1 MPLRRVRRW
10 PIAVVAALLLSPV
23 LAVFLNA
30 PAVRA
35 APNDPVPLVK
45 LPDPWDAL
53 IGSTV
58 SFDVS
63 FVNDGPNTGY
73 GPYIDLTLPLGHD
86 GNDGL
91 TFLGATYLGASVTP
105 VQKTAI
111 DDGTGHGIVLHPYA
125 LDKDGA
131 PVVIHGLAIGQSYV
145 VLRLPFGSFTPGQP
159 KAVVHI
165 TTQMSDGANVGW
177 PLDLIADGGF
187 QFGRTPLNDPTSGDP
202 SILQDTAA
210 TTHVTPTIILVSKT
224 YNGPEHETATGPDF
238 PESYTITATIAKD
251 QPVTDLILSDTLP
264 DNMQYLST
272 DATAKPSSAVDT
284 PDTGIPG
291 GVVSRNFGPVTGTGG
306 EDAKFTFH
314 FYIPRLDA
322 AHADVLPPATG
333 AFADSVDT
341 ARADAN
347 WLPVDIRDRE
357 PDNALTPISAG
368 PVSDTIKDKSVA
380 IQKHVSLLTDLG
392 APGASPGDTLEWTM
406 QVQVSDYFALQNVVV
421 YDHLGDGTIWDGIA
435 PTMSVDGNNFTS
447 GQAVMTNY
455 SHVDPD
461 VNGITAFEFRISDEL
476 MTRGQ
481 ETGRMI
487 GGCIDPVNGTA
498 APDCTGE
505 HSPVTATITFKSVIQ
520 QTYIKAGKGQV
531 VEGDTLGNLASVT
544 GDVLS
549 TTAPFAPTASSIG
562 DGSYA
567 VASAGTSA
575 SITIERGELE
585 KTIYAINGA
594 PVPEGPVHVSPGD
607 TITYELKQHFPTS
620 RTDDF
625 RMTDY
630 LPLPIFDAAKLSTP
644 PTHFDSAFDAHWALN
659 PANPDYVRDPAP
671 TADTAKY
678 GPGDT
683 FHALDT
689 VDSGP
694 APTPTIAEKTPS
706 STSANS
712 VEFHYGDY
720 ALYPPAPSVAD
731 ILFTVTVSD
740 KPFADGLL
748 FTNQARSETK
758 NAVGD
763 LQTAD
768 AIIQITLDQPVL
780 AITKGVV
787 ATSRTNAIFSPAAVG
802 PAAFSVPPG
811 AVCPAWTGGS
821 ITSAGLAVTPIKSD
835 LDGVDAGDY
844 VRFAIVVENTGHAD
858 AFKVH
863 IADAPHAGFVIP
875 TGGLDLCAN
884 DGAGNSISTTDLS
897 GGLFGSGIQL
907 ADGSD
912 GAVARGVS
920 GSTSNATGTNIAV
933 ITYTLQ
939 VADTIVPDTTV
950 TNVASL
956 LDYADGPVAD
966 GHLATPLTDDAT
978 VHTTLPTATKE
989 IAGTSLATTT
999 LPAVTVGEVVTYRVT
1014 LTIPEGKLPVATV
1027 TDHLPAG
1034 MAFVDCVS
1042 IVPSQPDPPTPSD
1055 LTTSLAGGFS
1065 DACSAGTNPA
1075 VSNGGR
1081 DVAFSLGNI
1090 SNANR
1095 NDGVAETLQINYRAV
1110 VLNAATNVRGHTMT
1124 NSATLTWDGGALGP
1138 VSADSVRVAEPW
1150 ITLTKT
1156 PSSGT
1161 ADAGDTITYTVTVTN
1176 DGTDDSDAYGVAWS
1190 DTIPA
1195 GMAYVPTTLKVDSG
1209 DAATSLTITGGAIAA
1224 TWDDL
1229 PAGHSTTIKYSVIV
1243 GDDAVPDHV
1252 FHNAEAV
1259 AWSSLPGSD
1268 PNERTGNTGDPGGIL
1283 NNYRNSAH
1291 ADVDVPA
1298 AAVAKAVT
1306 STSMAGT
1313 QGYAVGEIVTYR
1325 VTVTIPEGQLPGA
1338 TITDSLPA
1346 GMALVDCSSIR
1357 ALSDGVVS
1365 VAVTTSLAG
1374 GFGDA
1379 CHAGSNPSVANAGQD
1394 VVFTLGDITNS
1405 DRANDKVET
1414 LEINYTAVVLNVTGA
1429 GHDNRRG
1436 HPLANTATLNWTGAT
1451 SAVTSTAATVHV
1463 VEPIMGVVKSV
1474 DKTTGDAG
1482 DEFTFTVV
1490 ITNPTDTNGSTGF
1503 EATWKDQLPTGL
1515 DYESGLA
1522 ATTCDV
1528 APTTLTATGNDL
1540 LAIWPIFNAGDS
1552 CTLTYKAILADNVP
1566 SGASYQNSAALAWT
1580 SLPGIH
1586 NTLPTR
1592 LSTFNDVST
1601 ERTGNLSD
1609 PGTTANTY
1617 LRTSSVTVNVTQPA
1631 PVKSFVS
1638 TSEAGTSDTGLTV
1651 ATNTLVE
1658 IGEIVR
1664 YRVAVTIP
1672 EGVTPNVSI
1681 KDTLA
1686 PGLQYLND
1694 NTTKVAF
1701 VTNDLGHARMTSSTL
1716 NSDPQV
1722 TGNATWALHPT
1733 YVLPSGSI
1741 SVAGNTPKF
1750 DFGDITNNDR
1760 DDDKEE
1766 IVVEF
1771 NVLALNVTGNKSAGP
1786 PTVLTDK
1793 ASLWTGSAQ
1802 TWQIDSNQLT
1812 ETIAEPIIVDTAN
1825 FDKTVSPGN
1834 GVNDAGDTITY
1845 TITIANAGNAP
1856 AYDYHLTDTLP
1867 ANLESPPTNIGV
1879 VCGSGTYDKSASAGA
1894 VVDVT
1899 MTEID
1904 PTKSCV
1910 VTVAAKVGA
1919 TEQANTL
1926 FRNTADG
1933 IYTSLPGDH
1942 GTDAAGGNITG
1953 STTPGDPASG
1963 TGERTGL
1970 PADSLNHYV
1979 NTKYVDLT
1987 LKAPS
1992 IVKNI
1997 PTLASAPI
2005 GAQTTFDLVVTVPEG
2020 KTRGLSVTDSLPW
2033 GLKPITATVIQLAA
2047 DSGYSGG
2054 NRLAADFSGALG
2066 TVSEAATPSD
2076 ISHRLWT
2083 WTFAGDGT
2091 NDVVVPATNT
2101 PNDDQFLIRITA
2113 QVDNILVNLA
2123 GHPLDNS
2130 AVVTYTNPQTGNPA
2144 NVGSATRT
2152 VTVYEPDLT
2161 VTKTV
2166 SNASPH
2172 FGQPVTYTLT
2182 IKHTTGATDDITAY
2196 DVSLADA
2203 IPAGMAYVAD
2213 SLGQTANLAPTPTT
2227 WGYSGGNITMTW
2239 DSFPLGGPDTVFT
2252 YQATVNAPSPLK
2264 IGDPIMNT
2272 AATSWTSLP
2281 GDQAPSERT
2290 GADGIGAG
2298 FLNNYRVASTSTVT
2312 VTGADM
2318 TISKDDNQ
2326 PTAAAA
2332 DVLRYVVHYQNDGN
2346 QAATNVVIDE
2356 TVPVGTTFNTALSTG
2371 TWIGCSNGSIAGTA
2385 CHLNIASVAA
2395 HLSAGDSGNYTF
2407 AVKVVDPIASTRV
2420 TIDNTATI
2428 ADDGTNG
2435 PDPTDNNSVT
2445 HTDTTQ
2451 TADLSLTKTRDVARP
2466 NANQIVHF
2474 TLTLTNAGPDPATN
2488 VVVHDTWPAG
2498 LTWVSD
2504 DSSGAYNHSTG
2515 TWTIGGMG
2523 SSGPTATKTLVI
2535 TARATS
2541 VQVSGGLPQ
2550 PIVNVAE
2557 ATHSGQRDP
2566 DSTPNNGVTTEDDYA
2581 TASVTPTL
2589 ADMAVTKTVDNG
2601 TPNVGEYV
2609 TFTITATNNGP
2620 DIATN
2625 ARVVETLPSG
2635 LTWVSSTPSVGTWSG
2650 STWTIGDLANGASA
2664 TLSLTVHVVTP
2675 GLKTNTATV
2684 SADPFDPDSNNNI
2697 ALRGVTPQQAD
2708 LTVGKNVNNLSPEIG
2723 ETVTFT
2729 VTVDNNIG
2737 PDTATNVALTDLLPG
2752 GLTYVSKTVS
2762 QGTYDETTGAWT
2774 VGTLLRNTS
2783 ATLTIH
2789 ATVNSSGT
2797 ITNTA
2802 SVSHSDQYDPVS
2814 ANNTAHVDL
2823 ASRIVDVGVAKTVD
2837 HATPNVGDTI
2847 HYTLTVT
2854 NHSLAFGVTLLKVT
2868 DLLPEGV
2875 SYVSDTG
2882 GGAYNSTTGVWDIGS
2897 LALNTSVTKT
2907 ITVLVTASGHI
2918 DNTLSFTSMLQ
2929 TDTNST
2935 NNTATVPINVPL
2947 AADIAVTKTVDNNRP
2962 NVGSNVTFTVT
2973 ATNNGPDNATGV
2985 RIADALPA
2993 GLTLTSPTP
3002 SDPTTY
3008 SSGTW
3013 DIGNLDKGASATL
3026 TLTASVDTAGLRTN
3040 TASVSHS
3047 DQSDPVP
3054 GNNSASAAVDQRVDL
3069 TVSKSVDHPAAN
3081 VGATET
3087 FTIGVSNA
3095 GPNTGHNVK
3104 IADLLPAGLTYV
3116 SDDAAGL
3123 NTYVSTTGVWTI
3135 DSIASGGSA
3144 TLHVV
3149 ATLGAPGPD
3158 TYTGSVTN
3166 TATVQSA
3173 NETHTDHGPAHATV
3187 TPPQADLEV
3196 TKTVVSAKPDVGEEV
3211 VYTIALKNLGPDDAT
3226 GVLLHDLLPDNM
3238 TYVSDDGA
3246 LAYDHV
3252 TSHDWTVGDL
3262 ASGATVTL
3270 HIHATVDAHGDYT
3283 NTAAVTHSD
3292 QYDPVTA
3299 NNTDDAFLTT
3309 RKADVGVEKTVNH
3322 ANPNVGD
3329 TVEYTITATNHG
3341 LDPATQIVI
3350 NDLLPAGVVY
3360 VSDDGAGK
3368 YNPTTGDWAVG
3379 SLGFDASGP
3388 LLSTTLHIDARV
3400 INSGITINKATV
3412 KSLLQRDDN
3421 VGNDSA
3427 TAQIDA
3433 PKAADLSLA
3442 KTVDGGT
3449 PDKGATVVFTLTV
3462 TNSGPDDTT
3471 EVVVNDAWP
3480 DGLTFVSD
3488 DGGGV
3493 YDSATGNWTVGNLNV
3508 GAHPSLKITA
3518 TVDVESQI
3526 TNIAE
3531 VTHSHLYDP
3540 DSTPGNGVAGEDDR
3554 ATVIVNAHGVA
3565 DLAVTKAVTPKSV
3578 FTGGRVTYT
3587 IVVTN
3592 HGPDNATGVIVRDE
3606 LPDGVTYVS
3615 SAGGTYSA
3623 KTGAWTV
3630 GSLTNGSSASL
3641 TITATV
3647 GKNASI
3653 TNNAGVAA
3661 SDQRDPDPS
3670 NNADSAA
3677 IKSVPHLPRTAA
3689 NGPASPDGG
3698 SGPLTIWLLGLA
3710 FAVLALTA
3718 SGALAVRNRRIK
3730 ARL

>member
-1 MPLRRVRRW
+1 MPVRRVRRW

-35 APNDPVPLVK
+35 DETDPRPTASLPL
-45 LPDPWDAL
+45 PFDAL

-63 FVNDGPNTGY
+63 FVNDGPMTGY
-73 GPYIDLTLPLGHD
+73 GPYVDLTLPLGHD

-91 TFLGATYLGASVTP
+91 TFVSATYLGASITP
-105 VQKTAI
+105 VQKTAGP
-111 DDGTGHGIVLHPYA
+111 DGTVLHPYA
-125 LDKDGA
+125 VDPFGA
-131 PVVIHGLAIGQSYV
+131 PVVIHGLVPGQSYV

-159 KAVVHI
+159 PAVLHV
-165 TTQMSDGANVGW
+165 TTQMSDHANVGW
-177 PLDLIADGGF
+177 PLDVIADGGF
-187 QFGRTPLNDPTSGDP
+187 QFGRTAVSDPTSGDP
-202 SILQDTAA
+202 SILQVTAA

-224 YNGPEHETATGPDF
+224 YNGPEHETATGRDF

-251 QPVTDLILSDTLP
+251 QPVTGLILSDTLP

-272 DATAKPSSAVDT
+272 DATAKPSSAVET

-291 GVVSRNFGPVTGTGG
+291 GVVSRDFGPVTGTGG
-306 EDAKFTFH
+306 EDASFTFH

-322 AHADVLPPATG
+322 AHADILPPHTG

-347 WLPVDIRDRE
+347 WLPVDLNDRL

-368 PVSDTIKDKSVA
+368 PVSDTLRDKSVA

-421 YDHLGDGTIWDGIA
+421 YDKLGDGTIWDGIA
-435 PTMSVDGNNFTS
+435 PTMSVAGNNFTS

-461 VNGITAFEFRISDEL
+461 ADGITAFEFRISDEL
-476 MTRGQ
+476 ISRGQ
-481 ETGRMI
+481 ETGRLI
-487 GGCIDPVNGTA
+487 GGCIDPVYGTA
-498 APDCTGE
+498 APNCTGD
-505 HSPVTATITFKSVIQ
+505 HTPVTATITFKSVIQ
-520 QTYIKAGKGQV
+520 QTYIKAGRGQV

-549 TTAPFAPTASSIG
+549 TTAPFDPTASSIG

-585 KTIYAINGA
+585 KTIYAINGE

-607 TITYELKQHFPTS
+607 SITYELKQHFPTS

-625 RMTDY
+625 RMIDY
-630 LPLPIFDAAKLSTP
+630 LPLPIFDAADLSTP
-644 PTHFDSAFDAHWALN
+644 PTHFDSAFDAHWALD
-659 PANPDYVRDPAP
+659 PANLDYIRDPAP
-671 TADTAKY
+671 TAGTAKY

-683 FHALDT
+683 FHALNT

-694 APTPTIAEKTPS
+694 APTPTISDATPS

-712 VEFHYGDY
+712 VEFHYGNY

-731 ILFTVTVSD
+731 VLFTVTVSD

-758 NAVGD
+758 NAAGD

-802 PAAFSVPPG
+802 PVDFSVPPG
-811 AVCPAWTGGS
+811 PSCAAWTGGS
-821 ITSAGLAVTPIKSD
+821 ITSAGLAATPIKSD
-835 LDGVDAGDY
+835 LDGVDAGDL

-858 AFKVH
+858 AFKVQVSDSLH
-863 IADAPHAGFVIP
+863 EGFVVP

-884 DGAGNSISTTDLS
+884 DGAGNPISTTDLS

-907 ADGSD
+907 VDGSD

-920 GSTSNATGTNIAV
+920 GSTPNTAGTNIAV

-939 VADTIVPDTTV
+939 VAGSIEPDTTV

-956 LDYADGPVAD
+956 LDYADGPDAD

-978 VHTTLPTATKE
+978 VHTTLPSATKE
-989 IAGTSLATTT
+989 VSGESLAGTQRYA
-999 LPAVTVGEVVTYRVT
+999 VGEIVDYRVT
-1014 LTIPEGKLPVATV
+1014 LTIPEGVLPGATV
-1027 TDHLPAG
+1027 TDTLPAG
-1034 MAFVDCVS
+1034 MALVDCVS
-1042 IVPSQPDPPTPSD
+1042 IRALSAGEITTD

-1065 DACSAGTNPA
+1065 HACSAGTNPA
-1075 VSNGGR
+1075 VSNGVL

-1095 NDGVAETLQINYRAV
+1095 LDGAAETLEINYRAV
-1110 VLNAATNVRGHTMT
+1110 VLNAATNIRGHTMT
-1124 NSATLTWDGGALGP
+1124 NSATLTWDGSALDP
-1138 VSADSVRVAEPW
+1138 VSSEAISVAEPW
-1150 ITLTKT
+1150 ITVTKT
-1156 PSSGT
+1156 PDKLT
-1161 ADAGDTITYTVTVTN
+1161 ADAGDKVTYTVTVTN
-1176 DGTDDSDAYGVAWS
+1176 DGPDDSDAYEAAWS
-1190 DTIPA
+1190 DKIPG
-1195 GMAYVPTTLKVDSG
+1195 GMIYFSTPPSLAYISGDVPTSLGISG
-1209 DAATSLTITGGAIAA
+1209 TDITA
-1224 TWDDL
+1224 TWLDL
-1229 PAGHSTTIKYSVIV
+1229 PAGHSTTFKYAVTV
-1243 GDDAVPDHV
+1243 GDDAVPEHV
-1252 FHNAEAV
+1252 FHNVEAV

-1268 PNERTGNTGDPGGIL
+1268 PNERTGNTSDPGGTL
-1283 NNYRNSAH
+1283 NKYSNTAF

-1298 AAVAKAVT
+1298 AAVVKAVT

-1338 TITDSLPA
+1338 TITDHLPV
-1346 GMALVDCSSIR
+1346 GMALVDCVSIR
-1357 ALSDGVVS
+1357 ALQDGLPSGVL
-1365 VAVTTSLAG
+1365 TTSLTT

-1405 DRANDKVET
+1405 DRDNAKTET
-1414 LEINYTAVVLNVTGA
+1414 LEINYSVVVLNVVGA
-1429 GHDNRRG
+1429 GHDNIRG
-1436 HPLANTATLNWTGAT
+1436 HQLTNSATLDWTGAT
-1451 SAVTSTAATVHV
+1451 APVTATAPTVHV
-1463 VEPIMGVVKSV
+1463 VEPIMRVLKTV

-1490 ITNPTDTNGSTGF
+1490 ITNPTDANGSKGF
-1503 EATWKDQLPTGL
+1503 EATWTDTLPTGL
-1515 DYESGLA
+1515 NYESGLA
-1522 ATTCDV
+1522 ATTCDI
-1528 APTTLTATGNDL
+1528 APTTLTATGNNL

-1552 CTLTYKAILADNVP
+1552 CTLTYKAILADDVP
-1566 SGASYQNSAALAWT
+1566 SGASYQNSAALTWT
-1580 SLPGIH
+1580 SLSGVH
-1586 NTLPTR
+1586 STLPGF
-1592 LSTFNDVST
+1592 SSFNSDLST

-1617 LRTSSVTVNVTQPA
+1617 LWTSSVTVHVTQPA

-1681 KDTLA
+1681 KDTLPA
-1686 PGLQYLND
+1686 GLQYLND

-1722 TGNATWALHPT
+1722 TGDATWALHPT

-1741 SVAGNTPKF
+1741 SVVGNTPKF
-1750 DFGDITNNDR
+1750 DLGDITNNDR

-1793 ASLWTGSAQ
+1793 ASLWTGSPTQ

-1812 ETIAEPIIVDTAN
+1812 ETIAEPVIVDTAN

-1834 GVNDAGDTITY
+1834 GVNDAGDTVTY
-1845 TITIANAGNAP
+1845 TITIANVGNAP

-1904 PTKSCV
+1904 PTRSCV

-1933 IYTSLPGDH
+1933 TYTSLPGDH
-1942 GTDAAGGNITG
+1942 GTDAAHGNDTG

-1970 PADSLNHYV
+1970 PADALNHYV

-2020 KTRGLSVTDSLPW
+2020 KTRGLSVTDTLPW

-2047 DSGYSGG
+2047 DSGYPVG
-2054 NRLAADFSGALG
+2054 NYRLAADFSGALG
-2066 TVSEAATPSD
+2066 IVSETATPTD
-2076 ISHRLWT
+2076 QTHRLWT
-2083 WTFAGDGT
+2083 WTFAGDGN

-2101 PNDDQFLIRITA
+2101 PNDDKFLIRITA
-2113 QVDNILVNLA
+2113 QVDNVLVNRA
-2123 GHPLDNS
+2123 GDHLDNS

-2161 VTKTV
+2161 VVKTV
-2166 SNASPH
+2166 SNSTPH
-2172 FGQPVTYTLT
+2172 FGDPVTYTLT
-2182 IKHTTGATDDITAY
+2182 IKHTAGATDDITAY
-2196 DVSLADA
+2196 DVSLVDA

-2213 SLGQTANLAPTPTT
+2213 SLSQTANLAPAPTT
-2227 WGYSGGNITMTW
+2227 WGYGGGNITMTW

-2252 YQATVNAPSPLK
+2252 YQATVNGPSPLK
-2264 IGDPIMNT
+2264 IGDPITNT
-2272 AATSWTSLP
+2272 ATTTWTSLP

-2298 FLNNYRVASTSTVT
+2298 FLNNYRVAPTQTVT

-2318 TISKDDNQ
+2318 TIGKDDNQ
-2326 PTAAAA
+2326 ATAAAA
-2332 DVLRYVVHYQNDGN
+2332 DVLGYVVHYQNDGN
-2346 QAATNVVIDE
+2346 QAASNVVIYE
-2356 TVPVGTTFNTALSTG
+2356 TVPAGTTFYTASSTG

-2395 HLSAGDSGNYTF
+2395 HGSAGDSGNYTF

-2428 ADDGTNG
+2428 ADDGTHG
-2435 PDPTDNNSVT
+2435 VDPTDNNSVT

-2451 TADLSLTKTRDVARP
+2451 TADLSLTKTSDVARP

-2488 VVVHDTWPAG
+2488 VVVHDLLPSG
-2498 LTWVSD
+2498 MSYVSD
-2504 DSSGAYNHSTG
+2504 DSSGAYNHNTG
-2515 TWTIGGMG
+2515 TWNIGGMG

-2557 ATHSGQRDP
+2557 VSHSGQRDP
-2566 DSTPNNGVTTEDDYA
+2566 DSTPNNGITSEDDYA

-2589 ADMAVTKTVDNG
+2589 ADMAVTKTVDHAN
-2601 TPNVGEYV
+2601 PNVGDDV
-2609 TFTITATNNGP
+2609 IFTITATNNGP

-2625 ARVVETLPSG
+2625 AKVVDPLPSG

-2650 STWTIGDLANGASA
+2650 STWTIGDLAVGASA
-2664 TLSLTVHVVTP
+2664 TMALKAHVDTS
-2675 GLKTNTATV
+2675 GTKTNTATV
-2684 SADPFDPDSNNNI
+2684 SADPFDPTPPNNNS
-2697 ALRGVTPQQAD
+2697 ASRSVTPQQAD
-2708 LTVGKNVNNLSPEIG
+2708 LAVGKTVNNLSPEIG

-2729 VTVDNNIG
+2729 VTVNNNIG
-2737 PDTATNVALTDLLPG
+2737 PDTATNVTLTDLLPG
-2752 GLTYVSKTVS
+2752 GLTWVSDS
-2762 QGTYDETTGAWT
+2762 GNGYDHNTGLWT
-2774 VGTLLRNTS
+2774 VGTLIKNAG

-2802 SVSHSDQYDPVS
+2802 SVWHSDQYDPVS
-2814 ANNTAHVDL
+2814 TNNTAHVDL
-2823 ASRIVDVGVAKTVD
+2823 ASRTVDVGVAKTVD
-2837 HATPNVGDTI
+2837 HAAPHVGDTI

-2854 NHSLAFGVTLLKVT
+2854 NHSLVYGVTLLKVT

-2875 SYVSDTG
+2875 SYVSDAG
-2882 GGAYNSTTGVWDIGS
+2882 GGAYNSTTGVWDIGT

-2907 ITVLVTASGHI
+2907 ITVLVTASGRI

-2929 TDTNST
+2929 TDTNSD
-2935 NNTATVPINVPL
+2935 NNTATVPIDVPL
-2947 AADIAVTKTVDNNRP
+2947 AADIAITKTVDNNRP
-2962 NVGSNVTFTVT
+2962 NVGGNVTFTVT

-2985 RIADALPA
+2985 RIGDAFPA
-2993 GLTLTSPTP
+2993 GLTLVPPTP

-3026 TLTASVDTAGLRTN
+3026 TLTASVDAAGLRTN

-3047 DQSDPVP
+3047 DQTDPVP
-3054 GNNSASAAVDQRVDL
+3054 GNNSASASVDQRVDL
-3069 TVSKSVDHPAAN
+3069 TVSKSVDHPTAN

-3095 GPNTGHNVK
+3095 GPNTAHNVK
-3104 IADLLPAGLTYV
+3104 IADLLPAGLTYI
-3116 SDDAAGL
+3116 SDDAVGL

-3144 TLHVV
+3144 TLHIQ

-3158 TYTGSVTN
+3158 TYTGLVTN

-3173 NETHTDHGPAHATV
+3173 NETQSANHGPAHATV
-3187 TPPQADLEV
+3187 TPPEADLEV
-3196 TKTVVSAKPDVGEEV
+3196 TKTVSNAKPDVGEEV
-3211 VYTIALKNLGPDDAT
+3211 VYTIALKNLGPNDAT

-3246 LAYDHV
+3246 IAYDHV

-3292 QYDPVTA
+3292 QYDPVTT

-3388 LLSTTLHIDARV
+3388 LQSATLHIDARV
-3400 INSGITINKATV
+3400 VNSGITINKATV

-3421 VGNDSA
+3421 DGNDSA

-3442 KTVDGGT
+3442 KTVDHAT
-3449 PDKGATVVFTLTV
+3449 PDKGATVVFTVTV

-3471 EVVVNDAWP
+3471 EVVVHDAWP

-3488 DGGGV
+3488 DGGGA
-3493 YDSATGNWTVGNLNV
+3493 YDSATGNWSVGNLNV
-3508 GAHPSLKITA
+3508 GDHASLKITA

-3565 DLAVTKAVTPKSV
+3565 DLEVTKAVAPKSV
-3578 FTGGRVTYT
+3578 FTGDRVTYT

-3592 HGPDNATGVIVRDE
+3592 HGPDNATGVIVRDQ

-3630 GSLTNGSSASL
+3630 GSLTTHSSASL

-3661 SDQRDPDPS
+3661 SDQRDPDLS

-3689 NGPASPDGG
+3689 NGPAAPDGG

-3718 SGALAVRNRRIK
+3718 SGALAIRNRRIK